1 MISFQEH
8 QWNQILTHLNR
19 CLPEEACGLVG
30 GMYED
35 VHTLY
40 PVTNILHSPSRFKM
54 DPQEQVNALL
64 SIEEEGETL
73 LAIYHSHPTGPQGM
87 SPIDMEEHVYPEA
100 AQLIFTPRSDTWK
113 CSAFRIVSEMWEEFD
128 VQVVKR

>member
-1 MISFQEH
+1 MIKFQEH
-8 QWNQILTHLNR
+8 QWNQILEHLNR

-30 GMYED
+30 GAYED

-40 PVTNILHSPSRFKM
+40 PVRNILHSPSGFIM

-87 SPIDMEEHVYPEA
+87 SSTDMEEHAYPEA
-100 AQLIFTPRSDTWK
+100 AQLIFTPHSDKWR
-113 CSAFRIVSEMWEEFD
+113 CSAFRIISEMWEEID
-128 VQVVKR
+128 VRVVKR

>member
-30 GMYED
+30 GIYED

-54 DPQEQVNALL
+54 DPQEQVNALF

-87 SPIDMEEHVYPEA
+87 SSIDMEEHVYPEA
-100 AQLIFTPRSDTWK
+100 AQLIFTPCSDTWK
-113 CSAFRIVSEMWEEFD
+113 CSAFRLVSEMWEEFD